1 MAFDESCSKG
11 LTQEEVESRRQRGL
25 INGTDEI
32 KTKSVKQIIL
42 NNLVTP
48 FNILNVALAALI
60 VMVGSYKNLLFM
72 GVIICNTLIGTIQEI
87 RAKKTIDRLKLIAA
101 PKAGVMRDGVK
112 QELPVEDLVLD
123 DILILTSGNQVCADC
138 VVVDGECE
146 VNESLITGEQD
157 PILKKDGDHLLSGS
171 FIASGNCCARVEH
184 IGAEN
189 YASKITKNA
198 KYLKKPNSEIMNW
211 INKIIKYIGF
221 SIIPIGIL
229 LFYKQYFLS
238 GEPFKR
244 AVVGT
249 VAALIGMIP
258 EGLVLLTSVVLAV
271 SVMRLAYH
279 KALVQELYSIETLAR
294 VDTLCLDKTG
304 TITEGIMQVD
314 AILSLSE
321 RTKKDTEN
329 AIAALVHAVNDE
341 NPTANA
347 IRGLG
352 LATPAWECTHKVAFS
367 SARKWSGATFRSE
380 GSYLLGAG
388 EFILKDDFSKI
399 SALVEEHS
407 ALGQR
412 VLLLA
417 HSPDPIQGSELPAN
431 IEPVALILLSDKI
444 RKNAKQTLSFFAD
457 QGVDIKVIS
466 GDNPVTVANI
476 AKKAGLKNADNVI
489 DASLLL
495 TKDDL
500 KAAAEK
506 YTVFGRV
513 TPQQKLDLVK
523 VLKEQGHTVA
533 MTGDGVNDVLALKES
548 DCSIAM
554 ASGSDASKTVS
565 QVVLL
570 DSDFASM
577 PRIVNE
583 GRRSINNLQRSA
595 SLFLVKA
602 IFSAIIAVLFIF
614 VNCGYPFQPIQF
626 TLINAVTIGIP
637 SFILALEPNRER
649 IQGSFMS
656 NVMRKSLP
664 GALTMSTNMLF
675 LVLIACSLKF
685 SHEQI
690 STMAV
695 IVTGYTGL
703 LTLFKV
709 CIPFNIKHAVL
720 FWLMTGIFVV
730 AMLFFKP
737 FFALVDLTLP
747 MLLILVP
754 LLLAATSL
762 MALYYHMIE
771 KVIMKKAK

>member
-1 MAFDESCSKG
+1 MILDEICSKG
-11 LTQEEVESRRQRGL
+11 LTQEQVESRRQRGL
-25 INGTDEI
+25 VNGTDEI
-32 KTKSVKQIIL
+32 KTKSIGQIVL
-42 NNLVTP
+42 GNVVTP
-48 FNILNVALAALI
+48 FNILNVILASLI

-72 GVIICNTLIGTIQEI
+72 GVIICNTLIGTIQEV

-101 PKAGVMRDGVK
+101 PKAGVMRDGIK
-112 QELPVEDLVLD
+112 KELPVGDLVLD
-123 DILILTSGNQVCADC
+123 DILILTSGNQICADC
-138 VVVDGECE
+138 VIVDGECE

-157 PILKKDGDHLLSGS
+157 AILKKENDRLLSGS
-171 FIASGNCCARVEH
+171 FIASGSCCAKVEH
-184 IGAEN
+184 IGSEN
-189 YASKITKNA
+189 YASKITKSA

-211 INKIIKYIGF
+211 VNKIIKYIGF

-229 LFYKQYFLS
+229 LFYKQYFFS
-238 GEPFKR
+238 GHPFQR

-271 SVMRLAYH
+271 SVIRLAHH

-304 TITEGIMQVD
+304 TITEGSMQVD
-314 AILSLSE
+314 AILPLCDI
-321 RTKKDTEN
+321 TKEDTED
-329 AIAALVHAVNDE
+329 AIAALITAVNDE

-347 IRGLG
+347 IKGLG
-352 LATPAWECTHKVAFS
+352 LTPPSWDCTRAVAFS
-367 SARKWSGATFRSE
+367 SARKWSGASFRD
-380 GSYLLGAG
+380 GGTYLLGAG
-388 EFILKDDFSKI
+388 EFILKDEFCKI
-399 SALVEEHS
+399 SSLVEEHS
-407 ALGQR
+407 AMGQR

-417 HSPDPIQGSELPAN
+417 HSPNALEGNELPSD
-431 IEPVALILLSDKI
+431 ITPLALLLLSDKI
-444 RKNAKQTLSFFAD
+444 RKNANRTLSFFAD

-466 GDNPVTVANI
+466 GDNAVTVANI

-495 TKDDL
+495 NNEDL

-513 TPQQKLDLVK
+513 TPQQKLNLVK
-523 VLKEQGHTVA
+523 ALKEQGHTVA

-595 SLFLVKA
+595 SLFMVKA

-614 VNCGYPFQPIQF
+614 VSCGYPFQPIQF

-637 SFILALEPNRER
+637 SFILALEQNRER
-649 IQGSFMS
+649 IQGRFMV
-656 NVMRKSLP
+656 NVMKKSLP
-664 GALTMSTNMLF
+664 GALTMSTNILF
-675 LVLIACSLKF
+675 LVLIACSLQF
-685 SHEQI
+685 SPEQI
-690 STMAV
+690 STLAV
-695 IVTGYTGL
+695 ILTGYTGL
-703 LTLFKV
+703 HTLFKV
-709 CIPFNIKHAVL
+709 CIPFNVKHAVL
-720 FWLMTGIFVV
+720 FWLMAGIFVV
-730 AMLFFKP
+730 AILFFKP
-737 FFALVDLTLP
+737 FFGLVNLTLP
-747 MLLILVP
+747 MVLILVP

-762 MALYYHMIE
+762 MSLYYHMIE